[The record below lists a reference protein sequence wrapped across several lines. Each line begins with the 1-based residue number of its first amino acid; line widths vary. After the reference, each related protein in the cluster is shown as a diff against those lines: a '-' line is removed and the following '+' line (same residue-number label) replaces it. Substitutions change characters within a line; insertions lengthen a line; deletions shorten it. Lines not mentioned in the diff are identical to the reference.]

1 MVRYPLRDLPHA
13 DNAFRVRVMRRGVV
27 EERLD
32 PFLSPCNPVIED

>member
-1 MVRYPLRDLPHA
+1 M
-13 DNAFRVRVMRRGVV
+13 RVMRRGVV